1 MSNQEF
7 GKGTGDQG
15 TQDEGKNFG
24 QADDG
29 KTNTNQGTQGIDPAE
44 YEALRKRDENAQE
57 HIARLER
64 ENAEARDK
72 VVALEDK
79 LSSATTIDEALA
91 RIANQGDGQGQQP
104 VDQADVAQVVRQVL
118 GQEQT
123 KSRQESNWNTVQSE
137 LNKTF
142 GDWETADRKIQERCS
157 ELDLT
162 PAEATQMA
170 KNSPKAFMDLFV
182 PKAQANASARAGSST
197 GTGEMGQRGV
207 APTGSGV
214 RDKAYYQNLRRTNPN
229 KYWSVDVQAQL
240 RRDLFSE

>member
-1 MSNQEF
+1 MDNQF
-7 GKGTGDQG
+7 GKGGDSA
-15 TQDEGKNFG
+15 QDEGNNFG
-24 QADDG
+24 QADGD
-29 KTNTNQGTQGIDPAE
+29 KTNVNRGNQGIDPVE
-44 YEALRKRDENAQE
+44 YEALRKRDENAQA

-72 VVALEDK
+72 VVELEK
-79 LSSATTIDEALA
+79 QISNATTLDEALA
-91 RIANQGDGQGQQP
+91 RIANQGDGQQGQTL
-104 VDQADVAQVVRQVL
+104 DQADVAQVVRQVL

-123 KSRQESNWNTVQSE
+123 KSKQESNWNTVQAT

-142 GDWETADRKIQERCS
+142 GDWKTADAKIIERCG

-182 PKAQANASARAGSST
+182 PQAANTSARAGSST
-197 GTGEMGQRGV
+197 STGEMGQRGAV
-207 APTGSGV
+207 NSQGET
-214 RDKAYYQNLRRTNPN
+214 RDKAWWNNLRRTNPQ
-229 KYWSVDVQAQL
+229 KYWSVDMQAQM